1 MNTDLSGEAGNPRP
15 RVLAVDDDAFTR
27 AYIANILNGAGID
40 VVAVDIDDALAIL
53 SETQFDLVIADRSMP
68 GVSGDEFLAMV
79 RSDPTFDLTPFLFLT
94 ASDNVEDL
102 IGGLDGGADDYIT
115 KPFRNDELIARVKNR
130 LARIRSVRR
139 RDDQVLVDV
148 ESFAFEVDR
157 ELSRA
162 SRGGRG
168 GLLAVVDLPSLESV
182 ETMLGDRERRK
193 VLETLAGAMRQA
205 AEPLDLLGAT
215 RSGDLA
221 ILLPDVDL
229 KTGARRLYAMA
240 ERAAGLT
247 TEVAGFKIRPV
258 PMIGFV
264 EFERGGTLDSPTA
277 LDRAATAS
285 REAASIQDL
294 QPHRWQP
301 PPRYKRRTDHH
312 PSRELIQ
319 VAATMVLGLALPFLV
334 YRWFDQVGYDIS
346 WGMYIAVVVGLVI
359 TAALIWTEGFFAASH
374 PGTPAVAGTPEPPA
388 TAIICAY
395 LPNEA
400 GTIVETVEHF
410 MKIDYPAGLQ
420 VILAY
425 NTPRDLAVE
434 NELIDIANRHPNL
447 LLVRVPN
454 SNSKAQNLNAGMA
467 RAIGDFVGIFDA
479 DHHPDLDAFHRAWR
493 WLSNGYSAV
502 QGHCL
507 VRNGDDSFLARMVA
521 VEFESIYAVSHPGR
535 YLRDQFGVFGGSN
548 GYWRTDALHLT
559 RMRGSMLTE
568 DIDASMRLLEAGGL
582 IASDPRLISREL
594 ATTTAGQIWNQRLR
608 WAQGWFQVSI
618 RHVFKMLQMPHFSF
632 RQKLGIFNL
641 LLQREVYPWISLQI
655 FPLVAFWIVRGDAL
669 NRLVPIF
676 VATTIFTA
684 TVGPGTVWFAYKL
697 AHPDIKRHRSWFWQY
712 LFFSLFIYTEVKNI
726 IARVAQLKQAM
737 GETSWRVTPRS
748 ADPADGIPKL
758 PVQVIGLA
766 ETGLSQSADGETTP
780 VFAPAPSERHQNTVE
795 EEQTQDNV
803 DTTLMREF
811 DSEVERRRYAV
822 GLVGDGL
829 RVAEA
834 ARRVNRSRQWLYKW
848 LGRYEADGDEGLGEQ
863 HTGSAA

>member
-1 MNTDLSGEAGNPRP
+1 MNTDLSGEAANPRP

-27 AYIANILNGAGID
+27 AYIANVLDGAGID

-53 SETQFDLVIADRSMP
+53 SDTQFDLVIADRSMP

-205 AEPLDLLGAT
+205 AEPIDLLGAT

-277 LDRAATAS
+277 LNRAATAS
-285 REAASIQDL
+285 REAGSIQDL

-301 PPRYKRRTDHH
+301 PPRSKRRTDHH

-319 VAATMVLGLALPFLV
+319 VAATMVLGLGLPFLV
-334 YRWFDQVGYDIS
+334 YRWFDQAGYDIS
-346 WGMYIAVVVGLVI
+346 WGVYIAVVVGLVT
-359 TAALIWTEGFFAASH
+359 TAALIWTEGFYAASH
-374 PGTPAVAGTPEPPA
+374 PGAPGVAAAPEPPA

-410 MKIDYPAGLQ
+410 MKIDYQAGLQ

-434 NELIDIANRHPNL
+434 NELIEIADRYPNL

-467 RAIGDFVGIFDA
+467 RATGEFVGIFDA

-507 VRNGDDSFLARMVA
+507 VRNGDVSFLARMVS

-568 DIDASMRLLEAGGL
+568 DIDASMRLLKAGGL
-582 IASDPRLISREL
+582 IASDPLLISREL
-594 ATTTAGQIWNQRLR
+594 ATTTAVQIWNQRLR

-618 RHVFKMLQMPHFSF
+618 RHVFKMLQLPHFTF

-655 FPLVAFWIVRGDAL
+655 FPLAAFWILRGDAL

-684 TVGPGTVWFAYKL
+684 SVGPGTVWFAYRL
-697 AHPDIKRHRSWFWQY
+697 AHPDIKKHRSWFWQY

-748 ADPADGIPKL
+748 ADPADGIPTIPL
-758 PVQVIGLA
+758 QVTELA
-766 ETGLSQSADGETTP
+766 ETGLSQTADSETDP
-780 VFAPAPSERHQNTVE
+780 VLAPAPSERHQNIVGE
-795 EEQTQDNV
+795 EPPQVKV
-803 DTTLMREF
+803 D
-811 DSEVERRRYAV
+811 
-822 GLVGDGL
+822 
-829 RVAEA
+829 
-834 ARRVNRSRQWLYKW
+834 NRSRQRLYEP
-848 LGRYEADGDEGLGEQ
+848 LGHDEADGDEGLMEQ
-863 HTGSAA
+863 HAGSAAYRPRHLRSDCKPRSRQEDSSG